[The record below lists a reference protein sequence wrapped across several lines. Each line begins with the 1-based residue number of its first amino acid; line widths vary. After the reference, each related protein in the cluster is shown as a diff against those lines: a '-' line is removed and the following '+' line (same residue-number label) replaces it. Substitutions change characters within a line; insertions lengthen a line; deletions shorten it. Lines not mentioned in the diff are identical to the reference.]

1 MESVVQLCKLPL
13 ECLIARTQDAAS
25 STMAP
30 KTEEQK
36 KWERWRTKRRR
47 GKSGKTV
54 KIKATLNDFG
64 SLALVWIMSDGGVRS
79 DTDANNASHEEGKGQ
94 RWRWRERADLAVDS

>member
-1 MESVVQLCKLPL
+1 M
-13 ECLIARTQDAAS
+13 
-25 STMAP
+25 
-30 KTEEQK
+30 
-36 KWERWRTKRRR
+36 
-47 GKSGKTV
+47 V

-94 RWRWRERADLAVDS
+94 RWTEREGRLSQLWIAEELAYKKRQHIKCPQTDQRRNENANENENVE

>member
-25 STMAP
+25 STMA
-30 KTEEQK
+30 TESEEQK
-36 KWERWRTKRRR
+36 KWERWRAKRRR
-47 GKSGKTV
+47 GKSGKMV

-94 RWRWRERADLAVDS
+94 K